1 MIIGG
6 ITDTLIIH
14 VIIESIAETE
24 AGIGT
29 IHADR
34 IETEDIMDG
43 ITEDIK

>member
-14 VIIESIAETE
+14 LIESIAETE
-24 AGIGT
+24 TGIGT